1 MLVHLINKVQK
12 DSYSSQH
19 LNVIIV
25 SFTTLKG
32 VSLKFTGEA

>member
-12 DSYSSQH
+12 DSYSLQH

-25 SFTTLKG
+25 SIVLPHWK
-32 VSLKFTGEA
+32 VYP